1 MLKKINDMR
10 IVYTITL
17 AEALALFFFREALG
31 RMAIVGGVI
40 VVLQAVIFYLLFDR
54 FESLTSEQ
62 MTTVKDMVGNAETEA
77 FVYGEV
83 GMVGY
88 DDDHVITWMSD
99 LFAERGIN
107 RVGFKV
113 LPWLPEA
120 EDLVNGVSD
129 KAVVQLDER
138 KYEITKKEDDRVLF
152 FRDITDTSYYME
164 RYNDEKPVVGLASLD
179 NYEES
184 TMYEDEA
191 VVSAINVAVRT
202 PLIEYCKEYGILIRR
217 LNNYRYML
225 LLNEMI
231 FRSLVEDNFSIVNT
245 VRRAALKQDVS
256 ITLSMAFAMDAEN
269 YQDLDEMVT
278 RLLDLA
284 QTRGGDQVAVQR
296 GQEDVRYFGGSSEA
310 AEKRSRVRVRV
321 MAHTFRELIARS
333 SNVIICGHKEMDFDC
348 LGSAIGTARIC
359 QAMHKPCAIIEKTG
373 GVEQKLKDAI
383 ALNAEELEA
392 EMNFVTESE
401 ALNLLQEKSLVV
413 MVDHYST
420 SNSNGARVLEAAQKI
435 AVIDHHRR
443 SSEMGV
449 KPVFVYIEAGAS
461 SACELI
467 TELIPYISNRIELSE
482 LDATFMLA
490 GMTIDTGRFR
500 VRTGVRTYEAASTL
514 RRYGAN
520 PQNVDEYLKDSYQEF
535 SKKAT
540 MIARSKRVRD
550 NVIVVPYEDVASR
563 TLISQ
568 VADSLMEIQGV
579 EAVFVIAQT
588 PDEKTS
594 VSARSNGSVNVQVI
608 MEKMR
613 GGGHMTAAGVQLE
626 NTTVKDIEKVLMTEL
641 DRYFE
646 EVQKNESNTKE

>member
-31 RMAIVGGVI
+31 RMAVVGGVI

-62 MTTVKDMVGNAETEA
+62 MTTVRDMVGNAETEA

-202 PLIEYCKEYGILIRR
+202 PLIEYCKEHGILIRR

-225 LLNEMI
+225 LLNEKI

-514 RRYGAN
+514 HRYGAN

-626 NTTVKDIEKVLMTEL
+626 NTTVKDMEKVLMTEL

>member
-31 RMAIVGGVI
+31 RMAVVGGVI

-62 MTTVKDMVGNAETEA
+62 MTTVRDMVGNAETEA

-202 PLIEYCKEYGILIRR
+202 PLIEYCKEHGILIRR

-225 LLNEMI
+225 LLNEKI

-626 NTTVKDIEKVLMTEL
+626 NTTVKDMEKVLMTEL

>member
-31 RMAIVGGVI
+31 RMAVVGGVI

-62 MTTVKDMVGNAETEA
+62 MTTVRDMVGNAETEA

-202 PLIEYCKEYGILIRR
+202 PLIEYCKEHGILIRR

-225 LLNEMI
+225 LLNEKI

>member
-31 RMAIVGGVI
+31 RMAVVGGVI

-62 MTTVKDMVGNAETEA
+62 MTTVRDMVGNAETEA

-202 PLIEYCKEYGILIRR
+202 PLIEYCKEHDILIRR

-225 LLNEMI
+225 LLNEKI

-626 NTTVKDIEKVLMTEL
+626 NTTVKDMEKVLMTEL

>member
-31 RMAIVGGVI
+31 RMAVVGGVI

-62 MTTVKDMVGNAETEA
+62 MTTVRDMVGNAETEA

-99 LFAERGIN
+99 LFAQRGIN

-164 RYNDEKPVVGLASLD
+164 RYNDEKSVVGLASLD

-202 PLIEYCKEYGILIRR
+202 PLIEYCKEHGILIRR

-225 LLNEMI
+225 LLNEKI

-256 ITLSMAFAMDAEN
+256 ITLSMAFAMDADN
-269 YQDLDEMVT
+269 YQNLDEMVT

-348 LGSAIGTARIC
+348 LGAAIGTARIC

-420 SNSNGARVLEAAQKI
+420 SNSNGARVLETAQKI

-626 NTTVKDIEKVLMTEL
+626 NTTVKEMEKVLLTEL

>member
-31 RMAIVGGVI
+31 RMAVVGGVI

-62 MTTVKDMVGNAETEA
+62 MTTVRDMVGNAETEA

-99 LFAERGIN
+99 LFAQRGIN

-202 PLIEYCKEYGILIRR
+202 PLIEYCKEHGILIRR

-225 LLNEMI
+225 LLNEKI

-256 ITLSMAFAMDAEN
+256 ITLSMAFAMDADN
-269 YQDLDEMVT
+269 YQNLDEMVT

-348 LGSAIGTARIC
+348 LGAAIGTARIC

-420 SNSNGARVLEAAQKI
+420 SNSNGARVLETAQKI

-626 NTTVKDIEKVLMTEL
+626 NTTVKEMEKVLLTEL

>member
-31 RMAIVGGVI
+31 RMAVVGGVI

-62 MTTVKDMVGNAETEA
+62 MTTVRDMVGNAETEA

-202 PLIEYCKEYGILIRR
+202 PLIEYCKEHGILIRR

-225 LLNEMI
+225 LLNEKI
-231 FRSLVEDNFSIVNT
+231 FRSLVADNFSIVNT

-626 NTTVKDIEKVLMTEL
+626 NTTVKEMEKVLMTEL

>member
-31 RMAIVGGVI
+31 RMAVVGGVI

-62 MTTVKDMVGNAETEA
+62 MTTVRDMVGNAETEA

-99 LFAERGIN
+99 LFTERGIN

-202 PLIEYCKEYGILIRR
+202 PLIEYCKEHGILIRR

-225 LLNEMI
+225 LLNEKI

-626 NTTVKDIEKVLMTEL
+626 NTTVKEMEKVLLTEL

>member
-31 RMAIVGGVI
+31 RMAVVGGVI

-202 PLIEYCKEYGILIRR
+202 PLIEYCKEHGILIRR

-225 LLNEMI
+225 LLNEKI
-231 FRSLVEDNFSIVNT
+231 FRSLVADNFSIVNT

-373 GVEQKLKDAI
+373 GVEQKLKEAI

-626 NTTVKDIEKVLMTEL
+626 NTTVKEMEKVLLTEL